1 MTISKVVSFLSKSG
15 SSAIT
20 ERTSNRIRQSV
31 EEPVPLDQLVSQLR
45 QMFTAPHE
53 RLCEARFDEMLDILG
68 EQKAA
73 TDGELDSLGR
83 RVLSLGTRLE
93 EDHQI
98 LSELFSEALA
108 KTKGELE
115 EKIDMVAD
123 RLRSAIDEQNHRLR
137 ESLHEL
143 SMSFTTHIVE
153 EETRRDEDRGHVMSA
168 LEQRIAQWRAEI
180 NDTRRYDM
188 QEVATSMMDIGQRL
202 MALRQLSVQDS
213 SASQLAV

>member
-15 SSAIT
+15 SGPIT
-20 ERTSNRIRQSV
+20 ERTSDRVRQAMA
-31 EEPVPLDQLVSQLR
+31 EPVPLDQLVSQLR

-73 TDGELDSLGR
+73 TDDELESLGR

-93 EDHQI
+93 EDHTL
-98 LSELFSEALA
+98 LSEVFSEALA
-108 KTKGELE
+108 KAKDELE
-115 EKIDMVAD
+115 TKIDGVAD
-123 RLRSAIDEQNHRLR
+123 RLRSAVEDMNQKLR
-137 ESLHEL
+137 ASLHEL
-143 SMSFTTHIVE
+143 STSFTAHVVE
-153 EETRRDEDRGHVMSA
+153 DEARRDEDRSHVMSA

-180 NDTRRYDM
+180 DDTRRDDM

-202 MALRQLSVQDS
+202 MALRQM
-213 SASQLAV
+213 